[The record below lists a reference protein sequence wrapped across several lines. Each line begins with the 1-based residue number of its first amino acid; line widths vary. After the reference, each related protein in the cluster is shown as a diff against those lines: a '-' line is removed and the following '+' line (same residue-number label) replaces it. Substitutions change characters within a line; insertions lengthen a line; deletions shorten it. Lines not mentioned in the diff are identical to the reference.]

1 MTGDLN
7 DTVQAATTQMLL
19 GPPGS
24 EINTPGFERPDQG
37 DPQRL
42 WNLAPLMPAGK
53 NYSRKFQ
60 GREEL
65 IDHILASAALV
76 KNLDAI
82 RAEAVID
89 EPLPSIS
96 ISPSE
101 RRSDP
106 HSDHAAI
113 VASFSDL

>member
-1 MTGDLN
+1 
-7 DTVQAATTQMLL
+7 MLL

-24 EINTPGFERPDQG
+24 EISTPGFDRPDLG

-65 IDHILASAALV
+65 IDHILVSAALV
-76 KNLDAI
+76 KELDAI
-82 RAEAVID
+82 QVEAVID
-89 EPLPSIS
+89 QTLPSIS
-96 ISPSE
+96 TNPSE
-101 RRSDP
+101 RRSAP
-106 HSDHAAI
+106 HSDHAPI